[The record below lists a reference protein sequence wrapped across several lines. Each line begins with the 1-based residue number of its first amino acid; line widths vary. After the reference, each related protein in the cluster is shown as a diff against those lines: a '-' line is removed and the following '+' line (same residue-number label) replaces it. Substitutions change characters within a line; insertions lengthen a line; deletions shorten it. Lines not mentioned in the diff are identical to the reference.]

1 MQQEAIKFILFETQ
15 LIVQTCSYTFSSEN
29 DHFECICIMF
39 NEVRYFFFPAVLRN
53 VNMHHCVRLGCTYSM
68 VAWFAYIVRCLT
80 Q

>member
-39 NEVRYFFFPAVLRN
+39 NEVRYFFFQLYWE
-53 VNMHHCVRLGCTYSM
+53 M
-68 VAWFAYIVRCLT
+68 LT
-80 Q
+80 CITVYV